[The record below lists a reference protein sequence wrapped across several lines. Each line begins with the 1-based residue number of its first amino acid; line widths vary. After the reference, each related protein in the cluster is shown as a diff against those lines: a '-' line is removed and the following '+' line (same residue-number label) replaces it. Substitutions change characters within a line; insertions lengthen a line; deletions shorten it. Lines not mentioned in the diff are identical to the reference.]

1 MLDAVTLDQLRTLV
15 TVVEEGNF
23 SAAARKLKRVQ
34 SAVSTAMANLESQLD
49 VVLWDRSTKV
59 ATLTEAGRAVLARA
73 RRVVGEM
80 DELRAFTKG
89 LHGGVEA
96 SVSLCVDTLFPVA
109 ALVEACGE
117 FAQAYP
123 AVDLRVDT
131 QTMSAVTERVAEG
144 PATLGIVSPLGL
156 RPNLTRRALAAIRM
170 LPVVAPSH
178 PLARVRGKVPAPRL
192 QEHVQI
198 VLSERGDEG
207 VPDQAVLS
215 SRTWRIADLSTKH
228 AMLLR
233 GLGWGNLPEHLVRH
247 DLAEKK
253 LVRIVPEAWAED
265 EHTLRFYAVTKPDH
279 HAGPA
284 EAWLLDVLER
294 RCEDAVST
302 NRDARSKGR
311 NARRGRG

>member
-34 SAVSTAMANLESQLD
+34 SAVSTAMANLEAQLD
-49 VVLWDRSTKV
+49 VVMWDRSTKV

-80 DELRAFTKG
+80 DELRAFAKG

-96 SVSLCVDTLFPVA
+96 SVSICVDTLFPVP
-109 ALVEACGE
+109 ALVEACAE
-117 FAQAYP
+117 FAQQYP

-131 QTMSAVTERVAEG
+131 QTMSAVTARVAEG
-144 PATLGIVSPLGL
+144 AASLGIVSPLGL
-156 RPNLTRRALAAIRM
+156 RSDLARRALAAIRM
-170 LPVVAPSH
+170 IPVVAASH
-178 PLARVRGKVPAPRL
+178 PLARVRGKISAQRL
-192 QEHVQI
+192 EEHVQV
-198 VLSERGDEG
+198 VLSERANDG

-215 SRTWRIADLSTKH
+215 SRTWRIADLTTKR

-247 DLAEKK
+247 DLQEKK
-253 LVRIVPEAWAED
+253 LVRIMPEAWAED

-279 HAGPA
+279 AAGPA

-294 RCEDAVST
+294 RCEEAVT
-302 NRDARSKGR
+302 TKGDARPGGR
-311 NARRGRG
+311 AARRARV